1 MNKSKFL
8 KKSLAMLL
16 ALMLVVA
23 MIPLSASAALPD
35 DLEFIKVNDASYS
48 VEELKVQTKDLSADV
63 KIGLVADL
71 TEGWTLRAKATSG
84 SLYNEVSEGT
94 MKLDPAQYMTVN
106 GRTGTITLQLV
117 NTTTEPDT
125 VAKTYTLTVEEV
137 DAFTTT
143 NIELVDTGKGV
154 YSAEIDNEKG
164 VVKVVLAR
172 DNEALSSKDGRED
185 LQDDDMG
192 AEITVRVCRTLLW
205 RTKVLWA
212 LTLKTPSLLPL
223 RSLTSSAP
231 SVWKWSPI
239 WTLSVPSL
247 WTA

>member
-35 DLEFIKVNDASYS
+35 DLEFIKVNGASYS
-48 VEELKVQTKDLSADV
+48 VEELKVQTKDLSEPV
-63 KIGLVADL
+63 EIGLVADL
-71 TEGWTLRAKATSG
+71 TDGWTLRAKATSG
-84 SLYNEVSEGT
+84 SLYDEITEGS
-94 MKLDPAQYMTVN
+94 MKLDPRPVHDCERA
-106 GRTGTITLQLV
+106 RTGTITLQLV

-125 VAKTYTLTVEEV
+125 VEKTYTLTVEEV

-164 VVKVVLAR
+164 VVK
-172 DNEALSSKDGRED
+172 GRSGPPQWESH
-185 LQDDDMG
+185 
-192 AEITVRVCRTLLW
+192 CH
-205 RTKVLWA
+205 
-212 LTLKTPSLLPL
+212 
-223 RSLTSSAP
+223 
-231 SVWKWSPI
+231 
-239 WTLSVPSL
+239 
-247 WTA
+247 